1 MIRLASEVP
10 TGTHV
15 SNLFN
20 SPGKAQN
27 IIGEFPQLGQHA
39 ERDDDSILIVR
50 RGNAVNRVFELLI
63 R

>member
-1 MIRLASEVP
+1 
-10 TGTHV
+10 V

-20 SPGKAQN
+20 SSGKAQN
-27 IIGEFPQLGQHA
+27 VIGEFPQFGQHA
-39 ERDDDSILIVR
+39 ERDDNSILIVR

>member
-1 MIRLASEVP
+1 
-10 TGTHV
+10 V

-20 SPGKAQN
+20 SSGKAQN
-27 IIGEFPQLGQHA
+27 VIREFPQLGQHT

-50 RGNAVNRVFELLI
+50 RGNAVNRVFELSI